1 MELNSPKL
9 VIEINQY
16 ELFFLV
22 SDIVDENKFNLI
34 YSKKT
39 QADGIKDNQII
50 NHDLFLNNLK
60 ENIFLIEKKLN
71 HIFKEAIVIL
81 NIFEHSIINLSS
93 FKKLNGS
100 QLTKQNI
107 TYLINSLRSIINE
120 IEHTKKVIHI
130 FNSNYKLDNKK
141 TENLP
146 IGLFGDFYS
155 HELSFFLINTNDHKN
170 LQNIFE
176 KCNLKIKKII
186 SKSFLDGINL
196 IKDKINLEE
205 FFILEIKDNDSKL
218 IYFDNNSLKFTQNFA
233 FGMNLILSDISKI
246 TKLNKE
252 SVKNILANLN
262 FSNKNTNEDFVEE
275 VFFKSSS
282 YRKIRKSLILDIA
295 KARIEE
301 LAEIMIFKNRN
312 NTSFLKKKAPI
323 FLIVDDKEQIKILQK
338 MFLSTFSKENTFETK
353 LIPNV
358 ILEKYVNNVNILDQF
373 GWKSEAVPIVQKKKS
388 IIARFFNF
396 FFD

>member
-262 FSNKNTNEDFVEE
+262 FSKKNTNEDFVEE

-353 LIPNV
+353 LIPKL

>member
-353 LIPNV
+353 LIPKL